1 MALIKCDECGKQVS
15 DKASACPHCGAPVEI
30 IKCVECK
37 KTFNKNL
44 KSCPHCGA
52 PVEKEKTKNNNIV
65 NNDKMNESALWG
77 FILSIIS
84 IFFHLIALFSVFICW
99 DALLQFKNKK
109 EKGEGLAIAGAI
121 ISVIMLIV
129 MGFRLVEYGDI

>member
-15 DKASACPHCGAPVEI
+15 DKASA
-30 IKCVECK
+30 
-37 KTFNKNL
+37 
-44 KSCPHCGA
+44 CPHCGA

-121 ISVIMLIV
+121 ISAIMLIV